1 MQIPFEW
8 FLKFHL
14 LTCLFFIKP
23 SFVYVSLLTYHAYG
37 NIINSVLFQRSL
49 QSFSSTLQNIN
60 ISLIQ
65 KKYTAEKK
73 PQNKDMKTRFKI
85 TIITDKKK
93 PFIIY
98 TSEHMHR
105 HTYTL
110 FKLYLKK
117 KKSKTRRR
125 VTEWK
130 IGKRHQPKTKVKK
143 NC

>member
-1 MQIPFEW
+1 MHRHTYTLFKLY
-8 FLKFHL
+8 LKKR
-14 LTCLFFIKP
+14 LFKEGFIKP
-23 SFVYVSLLTYHAYG
+23 SFVYVSLLTCHAYG

-93 PFIIY
+93 PFIIHANSHIY
-98 TSEHMHR
+98 THPNTSIDT
-105 HTYTL
+105 HT
-110 FKLYLKK
+110 LYLNF
-117 KKSKTRRR
+117 
-125 VTEWK
+125 
-130 IGKRHQPKTKVKK
+130 I
-143 NC
+143 